1 MNLID
6 RHTTAS
12 QVPLMR
18 SIAVAG
24 ALAAVLAGCGD
35 DKADVAKTSD
45 TAPSAAAATTAAA
58 APSELE
64 QVRAST
70 AAFASVDAAKA
81 AGYTVWSPDP
91 AAPAASC
98 PTKPEG
104 KMGYHLVNPA
114 LRGTPAKAAE
124 ADAVIDAAKPE
135 QLLYQKKADGTMELV
150 GVEYLV
156 FTAAWERAN
165 GPGAAAPKVLGE
177 TVPASKHAFAPG
189 GPEVDHYEL
198 HVWLH
203 TDNPSGMFAA
213 YNPSIT
219 C

>member
-1 MNLID
+1 MKQSAH
-6 RHTTAS
+6 HTSFAWP
-12 QVPLMR
+12 PLMR
-18 SIAVAG
+18 SVVAAG
-24 ALAAVLAGCGD
+24 VLATMLVGCGD
-35 DKADVAKTSD
+35 NTADTTTSSD
-45 TAPSAAAATTAAA
+45 AAASA
-58 APSELE
+58 APSELD

-70 AAFASVDAAKA
+70 AAFSSIDVAKA

-91 AAPAASC
+91 AAPKATC
-98 PTKPEG
+98 PSTPEG

-124 ADAVIDAAKPE
+124 AEATIDYAKPE
-135 QLLYQKKADGTMELV
+135 QLLYQKKADGTLELV

-156 FTAAWERAN
+156 FTSAWEREHGA
-165 GPGAAAPKVLGE
+165 GAAAPEVLGE
-177 TVPASKHAFAPG
+177 AVPASKHSFAPG
-189 GPEVDHYEL
+189 GPEIDHYEL

-203 TDNPSGMFAA
+203 TDNPSGMFVA